1 MSTKVLL
8 IFLFFLIQTFL
19 IFLFFN
25 TEFAIFRFFLSC
37 HAAGDPERFNST
49 LTLLY
54 TLGDKLQ
61 QQVETTDHS
70 VWTGPATDK
79 LQQHVVATHRSDKSL
94 CVYWRDLVKM
104 FVSAMEFCRRDNS
117 HKFCLI

>member
-37 HAAGDPERFNST
+37 HAAGHPERFNST

-70 VWTGPATDK
+70 V
-79 LQQHVVATHRSDKSL
+79 
-94 CVYWRDLVKM
+94 
-104 FVSAMEFCRRDNS
+104 
-117 HKFCLI
+117 